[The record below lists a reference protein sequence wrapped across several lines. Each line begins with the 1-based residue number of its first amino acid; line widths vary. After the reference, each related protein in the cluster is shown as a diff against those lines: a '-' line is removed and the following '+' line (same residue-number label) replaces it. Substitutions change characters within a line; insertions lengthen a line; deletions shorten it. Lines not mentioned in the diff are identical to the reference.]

1 MTNKAELTLLYDG
14 LCPICSREV
23 RWLRRLDKKQK
34 LGFKDIT
41 EPSFNAAHYG
51 VTYEQLSAEIHAQYA
66 DGQLIKGMPVFRALY
81 KAVGLAWLLAPTGWP
96 VLRVLFDLCYQ
107 LFAQHRK
114 KLGKLFGR
122 EKACQRCFK

>member
-23 RWLRRLDKKQK
+23 RWLKRLDKKQK

-41 EPSFNAAHYG
+41 EPSFNAEHYG
-51 VTYEQLSAEIHAQYA
+51 VTYEQLMAQIHVQYA

-81 KAVGLAWLLAPTGWP
+81 KAVGLGWLLAPTGWP
-96 VLRVLFDLCYQ
+96 VLRVLFDLLYQ
-107 LFAQHRK
+107 LFAKHRNL
-114 KLGKLFGR
+114 LGKLLGG
-122 EKACQRCFK
+122 EKACQRCSK